1 MIFGGIDPGKSGAI
15 AFLDDNGIPAIT
27 AKFKNWKQLGSI
39 LAPLQKAN
47 YIYLICED
55 AKIYKGQGAKS
66 SCTYAKNAGGYEAFL
81 EYLEI
86 PHTLIN
92 PKTWQKKILG
102 GRIPKGMTKKY
113 AAIYAQKRWPSMG
126 FKGVKSEEGVID
138 ALCIAD
144 FARLTFR
151 A

>member
-1 MIFGGIDPGKSGAI
+1 MIFGGIDPGLSGAL
-15 AFLDDNGIPAIT
+15 AFLDNNGVPVLT
-27 AKFKNWKQLGSI
+27 QKFNNWKQQIAI
-39 LAPLQKAN
+39 LEPLKKATYA
-47 YIYLICED
+47 YIICED
-55 AKIYKGQGAKS
+55 AQIYKGQGAAS

-81 EYLEI
+81 DYFDI
-86 PHTLIN
+86 SHTLVH
-92 PKTWQKKILG
+92 PKTWQKKLLG

-113 AAIYAQKRWPSMG
+113 AADYAKKRWPNMG
-126 FKGVKSEEGVID
+126 LKGVKSEEGIID